1 MDAAKDVRIC
11 HPTSHRSNHD
21 MNLTS
26 TCTSF
31 YLATR
36 GSKVALARDLSYQP
50 PPLVNGGLCTSWTP
64 PTFLSQEA
72 RGNTADLSSD
82 THTKA
87 NPILR
92 LPTPPDRHLRRP
104 LRRWMVPAWYR
115 KFFLS
120 FFFLLYPPPPFS
132 FIAFLY
138 SSLPLTS

>member
-1 MDAAKDVRIC
+1 MQMDAAKDVRIC

-31 YLATR
+31 YLTTR
-36 GSKVALARDLSYQP
+36 GSKVALARDFSYQP

-92 LPTPPDRHLRRP
+92 LPTPPDRHLREP
-104 LRRWMVPAWYR
+104 LREWMVPVWHR
-115 KFFLS
+115 S
-120 FFFLLYPPPPFS
+120 FFFFFIFHPSLTPPSLSLLFW
-132 FIAFLY
+132 FLFCH
-138 SSLPLTS
+138 